1 MADGLINIGV
11 FTDNRSVFNSGVA
24 MWRARVPAYI
34 YLSTDNNGNGQPI
47 APPGGLYSNP
57 AALTC
62 FWLGLGTNK
71 TNCTVPAGFTYLLR
85 HDPGNLS

>member
-1 MADGLINIGV
+1 MADGLIDIGV

-47 APPGGLYSNP
+47 APPGGQYAKP
-57 AALTC
+57 AGLTC
-62 FWLGLGTNK
+62 F
-71 TNCTVPAGFTYLLR
+71 
-85 HDPGNLS
+85 